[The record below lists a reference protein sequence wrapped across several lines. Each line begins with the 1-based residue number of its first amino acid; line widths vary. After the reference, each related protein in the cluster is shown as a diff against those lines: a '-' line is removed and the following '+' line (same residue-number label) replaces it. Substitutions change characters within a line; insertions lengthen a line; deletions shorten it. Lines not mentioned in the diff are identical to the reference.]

1 MSKKTYSAPALM
13 IASGGIDIT
22 QSQEGVI
29 GGGNVYDDI
38 MGQLSESLDSDALA
52 WLTSNYGT
60 NPDDWGKVVPGFD
73 PNDQETWEFLLEFVY
88 NGYYGG

>member
-38 MGQLSESLDSDALA
+38 MGQLGESLDSDALA
-52 WLTSNYGT
+52 WLTGSYGKD
-60 NPDDWGKVVPGFD
+60 PYGWKDVVSGFD
-73 PNDQETWEFLLEFVY
+73 PDDQETWDLLLEFVY